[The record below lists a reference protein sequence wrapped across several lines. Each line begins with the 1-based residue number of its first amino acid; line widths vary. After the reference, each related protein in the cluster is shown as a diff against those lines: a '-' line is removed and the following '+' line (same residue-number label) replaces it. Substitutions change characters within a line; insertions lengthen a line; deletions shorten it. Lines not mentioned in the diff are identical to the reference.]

1 MKRALKIILGAAGL
15 LAYELL
21 LDGSGVGRSKPG
33 PGLAH
38 RGRLIPDRGP
48 VLPENGL

>member
-21 LDGSGVGRSKPG
+21 LDRSGVGMKARWAKFKAWAG
-33 PGLAH
+33 
-38 RGRLIPDRGP
+38 RG
-48 VLPENGL
+48 

>member
-21 LDGSGVGRSKPG
+21 LDGSSVGMKARWAKVKAWAG
-33 PGLAH
+33 PGAPRSAH
-38 RGRLIPDRGP
+38 P
-48 VLPENGL
+48 